1 MDKRIQQAQDWLQRE
16 MEKDKKDLE
25 IQRKQMIEEVKKIK
39 KEDLLQPKQ
48 KKKISV
54 ISKILMILGYGKKR

>member
-1 MDKRIQQAQDWLQRE
+1 
-16 MEKDKKDLE
+16 
-25 IQRKQMIEEVKKIK
+25 MIEEVKKIK